1 MHIYICLPAQRE
13 GQTGSDLPAGP
24 VARAERGFNLSAVHQ
39 DVMLGGPDVAVDGL
53 DAAGNATPII
63 RNDARVL
70 D

>member
-1 MHIYICLPAQRE
+1 MHIYICFPAQRE
-13 GQTGSDLPAGP
+13 GQTGSDLPTDP

-39 DVMLGGPDVAVDGL
+39 DVMIGGPDVAVDGL